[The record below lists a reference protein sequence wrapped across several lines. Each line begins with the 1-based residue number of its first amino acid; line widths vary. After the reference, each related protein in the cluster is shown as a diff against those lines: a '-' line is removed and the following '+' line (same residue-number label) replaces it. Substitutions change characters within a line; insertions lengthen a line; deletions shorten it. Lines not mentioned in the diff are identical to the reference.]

1 MKKKNIIS
9 LSIALAFLFL
19 SMTGLLLYFGLKPG
33 FVTAIHVLLGL
44 VFIGFVVFHIKN
56 NWPSLKVYTK
66 DRKAGGIKREFLVA
80 AAVVSVF
87 LLGAGFGLPPFEEI
101 QHFGEDLTR
110 GGGGKGGRF
119 DKTSF
124 DKIVT
129 NKDKQGTTIELII
142 EKSNEVITPVITI
155 WTADTAGNFIDNIFV
170 PAKTIEVTSG
180 EADKRH
186 ALFEGETETK
196 NFTPARSPGWQAAT
210 KDTAT
215 NYAASTPT
223 DNFFLTTKTKAGDIF
238 QLMLEIK
245 DNGKTELYKGMVDRT
260 KSNAVALKAT
270 HGALLVRAVAALD

>member
-9 LSIALAFLFL
+9 LSIAMAFLFL
-19 SMTGLLLYFGLKPG
+19 SITGLLLYFGLKPE

-44 VFIGFVVFHIKN
+44 VFIGFAIFHIKN

-66 DRKAGGIKREFLVA
+66 DRKEGGIKKEFLVA
-80 AAVVSVF
+80 AAVVGVF
-87 LLGAGFGLPPFEEI
+87 LLGAGFNLPPFGEI

-110 GGGGKGGRF
+110 GGGKGSRIE
-119 DKTSF
+119 KASF

-129 NKDKQGTTIELII
+129 NKDKQGKTIQLII
-142 EKSNEVITPVITI
+142 ERSNEVITPVITI
-155 WTADTAGNFIDNIFV
+155 WTADTAGNFIDNLFV

-186 ALFEGETETK
+186 ALYEGEIETN
-196 NFTPARSPGWQAAT
+196 NFASAMSPEWNAAT

-215 NYAASTPT
+215 NYGEATPT
-223 DNFFLTTKTKAGDIF
+223 DNFFLSTKTKAGDTY

-245 DNGKTELYKGMVDRT
+245 DNGKTELYKAMVDRT
-260 KSNAVALKAT
+260 KSNAVALKAAN
-270 HGALLVRAVAALD
+270 GVLLVRAVAELE